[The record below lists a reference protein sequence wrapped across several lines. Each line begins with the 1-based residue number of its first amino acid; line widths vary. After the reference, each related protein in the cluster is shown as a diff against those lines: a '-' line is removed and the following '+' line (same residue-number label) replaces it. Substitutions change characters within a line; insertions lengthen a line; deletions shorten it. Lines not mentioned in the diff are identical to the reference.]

1 MTMQIV
7 QVCVGGPTELSVNG
21 KTVTTGIFKSPVD
34 GRIEVGALNLAG
46 DGQADLT
53 VHGGRNKAIY
63 AYSRDHYVCWAKEL
77 GVDALEDATFGE
89 NLAVVGLSEE
99 NVIIGDRYKIGTAV
113 VTITQ
118 PRLPCFKLG
127 IRIGDAT
134 FPQRF
139 LDSGRLGMYLR
150 VEDEGV
156 LQCGDTF
163 DLIDRPAHGISLHDL
178 WRPVFRNDG
187 DADLA
192 LEQLPHLDA
201 GWLRRLRHKAATA

>member
-89 NLAVVGLSEE
+89 NLAVAGLSEE

-163 DLIDRPAHGISLHDL
+163 ELIDRPAHGISLHDL
-178 WRPVFRNDG
+178 WRTVFRNDG